1 MFYKI
6 LYSIF
11 FTICIAVNVQI
22 LMRGNAPD
30 AAMNYLHI
38 VAYVTCWASILW
50 NFKYNRILYCIAA
63 LYPIATHAA
72 MLTRM
77 TADNPW
83 FWAFVATISLL
94 FLGNVYLRNKYIIP
108 KRDPSV

>member
-1 MFYKI
+1 MPYKI
-6 LYSIF
+6 LYAVF

-30 AAMNYLHI
+30 ATMNYLHI
-38 VAYVTCWASILW
+38 ATYLACWASILW
-50 NFKYNRILYCIAA
+50 NFKYNRITYCIAA
-63 LYPIATHAA
+63 LYPISTHAD

-83 FWAFVATISLL
+83 FWAFVVTIALL
-94 FLGNVYLRNKYIIP
+94 FWGNVYLKNKSV
-108 KRDPSV
+108 KR